1 MRQAFFFVAC
11 LAPAVAY
18 YSLSFS
24 TLSKPGDGLDQD
36 PIDLSSSAVCH
47 HPLKLRAL
55 LDPGAGQSLV
65 SVDVHQLP
73 AVLLAD
79 VLCVA
84 ANLRHIRVQLI
95 RRIGTDPAVRRHT
108 EAFRPL
114 CPGRD
119 DFYSRHG
126 SLLLFIDLATPKLPQ
141 PRRNSQLDP
150 RTANHSS
157 SPG

>member
-84 ANLRHIRVQLI
+84 ANLRRVRVQLI
-95 RRIGTDPAVRRHT
+95 R
-108 EAFRPL
+108 
-114 CPGRD
+114 
-119 DFYSRHG
+119 
-126 SLLLFIDLATPKLPQ
+126 
-141 PRRNSQLDP
+141 
-150 RTANHSS
+150 
-157 SPG
+157 